1 MKHLTLL
8 ASAGLLAVNMAW
20 ADDMQEQTA
29 FPFSFTIVNVQQT
42 TINVNENKLSA
53 TLLAGKVQ
61 DLGEIEPLEGEEA
74 TRFPVAQ
81 VGDFNFDGA
90 QDVAIQDAIGY
101 GGVNIFYTLHLWDKA
116 TGKFQQ
122 YPEPISNPALDSG
135 KKVLTSSQRSG
146 PKWYTTKYQI
156 NAKGAL
162 YPAVEW
168 EMLSANEGAWEYL
181 TFKNPQGKV
190 TGHKIVVSGEE
201 DARADADLPDATATI
216 EVEKTHLYEAADSP
230 APTKMYIIK
239 GDKVTLLDW
248 KPLGD
253 DTFGDGRFL
262 VRYKGHKV
270 LEKWIDGNA
279 LVKP

>member
-29 FPFSFTIVNVQQT
+29 FPFSFTIVNAQQT

-61 DLGEIEPLEGEEA
+61 DLGE
-74 TRFPVAQ
+74 VAQ

-122 YPEPISNPALDSG
+122 YPEPISNPTLDSG
-135 KKVLTSSQRSG
+135 KKS
-146 PKWYTTKYQI
+146 
-156 NAKGAL
+156 
-162 YPAVEW
+162 
-168 EMLSANEGAWEYL
+168 
-181 TFKNPQGKV
+181 
-190 TGHKIVVSGEE
+190 
-201 DARADADLPDATATI
+201 ADL
-216 EVEKTHLYEAADSP
+216 LAA
-230 APTKMYIIK
+230 
-239 GDKVTLLDW
+239 
-248 KPLGD
+248 
-253 DTFGDGRFL
+253 
-262 VRYKGHKV
+262 
-270 LEKWIDGNA
+270 
-279 LVKP
+279 